1 MRMVRLM
8 TAEDAFGAK
17 VVVAQLGV
25 EGILWEL
32 KGGVDG
38 PYPFG
43 PVQVFVAEA
52 DLAQAQAVLA
62 STAPL
67 DADRDEQDELDDL
80 EALWSPRRS
89 RRTVLAA
96 SAVLGLLGLLAAEL
110 VRLLVIS

>member
-8 TAEDAFGAK
+8 TADDAFGAK

-52 DLAQAQAVLA
+52 D
-62 STAPL
+62 
-67 DADRDEQDELDDL
+67 RDEQDELDDL

-96 SAVLGLLGLLAAEL
+96 AAVLGLLGLVAAEL

>member
-1 MRMVRLM
+1 MVRLM

-32 KGGVDG
+32 KGGFDG

-80 EALWSPRRS
+80 EALWSP
-89 RRTVLAA
+89 AA
-96 SAVLGLLGLLAAEL
+96 AAAPCCRPPRCSVCSGWWRPSWSA
-110 VRLLVIS
+110 SS